1 MRSVLLFLAALW
13 AVPLCAADTTST
25 PADSSLR
32 YPSDSLH
39 VPPPAWMT
47 GLQSTVLPG
56 WGQFSTGHPIEGSV
70 AGVLDVWL
78 YGDVIQRTWTS
89 IPKLRV
95 TTRALEAE
103 VAVQSSLVQT
113 LQADTAAS
121 SPTSSTSQNDLP
133 GAKNTLHIEEDSASA
148 ARGRER
154 TSADYRNCELAWA
167 VGVHL
172 YAIVDAAEDAWIERG
187 GRRPVTDMTTA
198 AWASALVPGLGQ
210 IYNAHYSK
218 AALLYCG
225 VIGAVASYQSHQ
237 SMVAFWERENAM
249 AIADSSST
257 DVIQQQLVFYRKR
270 RNQYIW
276 GLGLIYIY
284 QILDAVVDARLS
296 RVDQPFPIS
305 ISPTFPDPGLLA
317 SWTF

>member
-1 MRSVLLFLAALW
+1 MRSVLLFLAAFL
-13 AVPLCAADTTST
+13 AVPLCAADTASVPMDST
-25 PADSSLR
+25 LR
-32 YPSDSLH
+32 YPSDSVH
-39 VPPPAWMT
+39 VPPPAWAT
-47 GLQSTVLPG
+47 GLQSAVLPG

-78 YGDVIQRTWTS
+78 YADVIQRTWTS

-95 TTRALEAE
+95 TTRALESE
-103 VAVQSSLVQT
+103 VANQSSLVQR

-121 SPTSSTSQNDLP
+121 SSTSSTSQNTLP
-133 GAKNTLHIEEDSASA
+133 GAKNTLQVEEDSASA

-187 GRRPVTDMTTA
+187 GRRPVTDMATA

-225 VIGAVASYQSHQ
+225 VIGAVVSYQSHQ
-237 SMVAFWERENAM
+237 DMVAFWEHENAM

-270 RNQYIW
+270 RNQYVW

-305 ISPTFPDPGLLA
+305 VTPTFPDPGLRV

>member
-1 MRSVLLFLAALW
+1 
-13 AVPLCAADTTST
+13 
-25 PADSSLR
+25 
-32 YPSDSLH
+32 
-39 VPPPAWMT
+39 MT
-47 GLQSTVLPG
+47 GLQSAVVPG

-70 AGVLDVWL
+70 AGILDIWL
-78 YGDVIQRTWTS
+78 YADVIQRTWTS

-95 TTRALEAE
+95 TTRALESE
-103 VAVQSSLVQT
+103 VAAQSGTVQT

-121 SPTSSTSQNDLP
+121 SPTSTTSQNELP
-133 GAKNTLHIEEDSASA
+133 GAKSTLRIEEDSASS

-172 YAIVDAAEDAWIERG
+172 YSIVDAAEDAWIERG
-187 GRRPVTDMTTA
+187 GRRPVTDMATA

-225 VIGAVASYQSHQ
+225 VIGAVVSYQSHQ
-237 SMVAFWERENAM
+237 SMVAFWEQENAR
-249 AIADSSST
+249 AIADSAST

-270 RNQYIW
+270 RNQYVW

-305 ISPTFPDPGLLA
+305 VSPTFPDPGLLV

>member
-13 AVPLCAADTTST
+13 AVPLCAADTIST

-121 SPTSSTSQNDLP
+121 SPTSSKSQNDLP
-133 GAKNTLHIEEDSASA
+133 GAKNTLHIEDDSASA

-237 SMVAFWERENAM
+237 SMVAFWERENAIV
-249 AIADSSST
+249 IADSSST